1 MLAGRVGAGR
11 RGPAPATGIRG
22 FGLADGAELRQD
34 AIHCARDA
42 LNDISYSQAPYPV
55 RGDFAASHSRYW
67 ARLAA
72 PGDWL
77 TGRQRVEVAAEVR
90 QAPQCALCRRR
101 KEALSPYQVDG
112 AHEAATGLPEVMVEV
127 VHRVVTD
134 SARLTKSWF
143 DGVMRQGLSE
153 EQYVEIIGTVVSVFS
168 IDEFCRGLGL
178 PLNELPEARPGEPK
192 GYRPEAAVDAGA
204 WVPLL
209 PPVVAG
215 TPDADL
221 WEGAMSGF
229 VIRALGLVPD
239 EVRTLLDLNDAHY
252 LEVDKVWN
260 VTRSPQGTL
269 SRMQTEV
276 IAARV
281 SALNGCFY

>member
-1 MLAGRVGAGR
+1 MQTGRGCGR
-11 RGPAPATGIRG
+11 MPSIS
-22 FGLADGAELRQD
+22 
-34 AIHCARDA
+34 ARNA
-42 LNDISYSQAPYPV
+42 LNHISYSHAPYPV

-72 PGDWL
+72 PGEWL
-77 TGRQRVEVAAEVR
+77 TGRQRVDVAAEVR
-90 QAPQCALCRRR
+90 QAPQCALCQRR

-112 AHEAATGLPEVMVEV
+112 AHEAATSLPEVMVEV
-127 VHRVVTD
+127 IHRVVTD

-143 DGVMRQGLSE
+143 DGVMRQGLSAE
-153 EQYVEIIGTVVSVFS
+153 EYVEIIGTVVSVFS
-168 IDEFCRGLGL
+168 IDEFCRGLGI
-178 PLNELPEARPGEPK
+178 PLNELPEAQPGEPNR
-192 GYRPEAAVDAGA
+192 YRPEAAIDDGA

-252 LEVDKVWN
+252 LEVNKVWN

>member
-1 MLAGRVGAGR
+1 M
-11 RGPAPATGIRG
+11 
-22 FGLADGAELRQD
+22 RQN
-34 AIHCARDA
+34 AVHCARDA

-143 DGVMRQGLSE
+143 DGIMRQGLSE

-168 IDEFCRGLGL
+168 IDEFCRGLGI

-192 GYRPEAAVDAGA
+192 GYRPEAAIDDGA

-221 WEGAMSGF
+221 WEGAMPGF